1 MFINYSPFKCL
12 DLNRKT
18 LKMRVLV
25 LTQLA
30 ITLCFTVNLAY
41 IFHKYLTFST
51 SSLWKNEDSS
61 EISPKLM
68 ILLNSFHQFTKKP
81 DAWGKVQYTGGEN
94 GQWNQIAWVHLQAPS
109 LNCCVIFYI
118 SYVDISFGTIVSSF
132 ANWGE

>member
-18 LKMRVLV
+18 LKVRVLV

-30 ITLCFTVNLAY
+30 ITLCFTVNLAN
-41 IFHKYLTFST
+41 IFHMYLTFST
-51 SSLWKNEDSS
+51 SSLWKNEASS

-68 ILLNSFHQFTKKP
+68 ILLNSDHQFTK
-81 DAWGKVQYTGGEN
+81 
-94 GQWNQIAWVHLQAPS
+94 HLMLGVKYSTLAESMDSGTRLPGS
-109 LNCCVIFYI
+109 PLGSVTNLLCDLYI
-118 SYVDISFGTIVSSF
+118 SYVEKSFGTIVSSF